1 MPGALS
7 DIRVIEMGT
16 LLAGPFCGQQL
27 ADHGAEVI
35 KIEVSPDE
43 LAECRQSL
51 REIGQMPAV
60 TDSGSPIL
68 FDDTNDMPGVAC
80 VVTEA

>member
-1 MPGALS
+1 MTRLIVLTVFATCAS
-7 DIRVIEMGT
+7 VAAFAATEAMMSEE
-16 LLAGPFCGQQL
+16 
-27 ADHGAEVI
+27 AEVI

-43 LAECRQSL
+43 LADCRQSL

-68 FDDTNDMPGVAC
+68 FDDTTDMPSVAC

>member
-1 MPGALS
+1 MTRLIVLTVVATCAS
-7 DIRVIEMGT
+7 VAAFAATEAMMSEE
-16 LLAGPFCGQQL
+16 
-27 ADHGAEVI
+27 AEVI

-43 LAECRQSL
+43 LADCRKSL

-68 FDDTNDMPGVAC
+68 FDDTTDMPSVAC